1 MHQRREIEVRHQP
14 RIHFLIVGA
23 ILEHIRMLQ
32 VEHAV
37 LQYCFAVN
45 RLVNKVERLDT
56 TGIDLHQTV
65 APCVEGIVD
74 GVGELLL
81 RLWTVVVRIVAY
93 LYLLDID
100 NSRTRVLNS

>member
-1 MHQRREIEVRHQP
+1 
-14 RIHFLIVGA
+14 
-23 ILEHIRMLQ
+23 MLQ

-37 LQYCFAVN
+37 LQYSFAVDG
-45 RLVNKVERLDT
+45 LVDKVERLDT
-56 TGIDLHQTV
+56 AGIDLHQTV
-65 APCVEGIVD
+65 APCIQSIVD

-81 RLWTVVVRIVAY
+81 CLRAVVVRIVAY